1 MSSPYLKLGSTVG
14 ILGGGQLGR
23 MISMACSELG
33 YRSLIYCPEGDNPA
47 VEVSSEKIIGEEGKP
62 SIGKLNI
69 TNLENSPNLFLHNM
83 INLDNNYLKIYKAKN

>member
-1 MSSPYLKLGSTVG
+1 MYLIFNSILIEGGNKLIASAINSP
-14 ILGGGQLGR
+14 QLNKV
-23 MISMACSELG
+23 
-33 YRSLIYCPEGDNPA
+33 YWF
-47 VEVSSEKIIGEEGKP
+47 SSEKIIGEEGKP